1 MGNSQRH
8 QSYPRSY
15 GDAFCLSFEHHA
27 FTLKVPEGWTTEFR
41 TGLRTFFWLL
51 VPRLYVAMGPS
62 PRPRHSNFL
71 LSSSSGE
78 IELIDLMWMLIVL

>member
-8 QSYPRSY
+8 LSYPRSY
-15 GDAFCLSFEHHA
+15 GDAFSLSFEHHA
-27 FTLKVPEGWTTEFR
+27 FTLKAPEGWTTEFW
-41 TGLRTFFWLL
+41 TGLCTFFWLL

-62 PRPRHSNFL
+62 PRPRHSKFL

-78 IELIDLMWMLIVL
+78 VELIGLILMLIML

>member
-1 MGNSQRH
+1 MGNSERH
-8 QSYPRSY
+8 RSYPRSY

-27 FTLKVPEGWTTEFR
+27 FTLKAPEGWTTEFW
-41 TGLRTFFWLL
+41 TGLCTFFWLL

-62 PRPRHSNFL
+62 PRPRHSKFL

-78 IELIDLMWMLIVL
+78 VELIGLMWMLIVL